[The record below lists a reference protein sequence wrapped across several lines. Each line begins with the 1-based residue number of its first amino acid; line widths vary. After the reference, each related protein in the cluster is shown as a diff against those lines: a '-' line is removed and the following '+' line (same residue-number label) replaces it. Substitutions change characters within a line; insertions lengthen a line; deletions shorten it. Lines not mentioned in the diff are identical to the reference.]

1 MPDIVTTILAT
12 APNLVIAIWCIRQ
25 YQQTIEK
32 LLANQQSLIEQLM
45 SLHPPQDA
53 APQKVVVED
62 RS

>member
-25 YQQTIEK
+25 YQTTIER
-32 LLANQQSLIEQLM
+32 LLENQQKLIDQLM

-53 APQKVVVED
+53 PKSQEETH
-62 RS
+62 